1 MRFLI
6 DAQLPPSLARWL
18 GERGYSA
25 SAARDEGLRDADDGS
40 ICNFAMKGMW
50 IIVTKDEDM
59 VDRARL
65 PRQQVHAWYG
75 LESETALTPNFFNG
89 WNHSGHES
97 SLNLTKAS
105 MSWKPAASP
114 PTFADCGPQPAKHP
128 LPSSPIG
135 GSPFSPRP
143 PRPLR
148 ETFPTPAEPLSRK
161 TGPSQRRAVSQ
172 PSAPLPLPHPKSK
185 IQN

>member
-59 VDRARL
+59 IDRAL
-65 PRQQVHAWYG
+65 
-75 LESETALTPNFFNG
+75 
-89 WNHSGHES
+89 
-97 SLNLTKAS
+97 AS
-105 MSWKPAASP
+105 AASP
-114 PTFADCGPQPAKHP
+114 RVVW
-128 LPSSPIG
+128 LRIG
-135 GSPFSPRP
+135 NSTNPELFQWLES
-143 PRPLR
+143 
-148 ETFPTPAEPLSRK
+148 FWSRIIAQLDE
-161 TGPSQRRAVSQ
+161 GQHVVEARR
-172 PSAPLPLPHPKSK
+172 
-185 IQN
+185 

>member
-59 VDRARL
+59 VNMALWLKKNNFEVD
-65 PRQQVHAWYG
+65 QVQTFYPSPMSLA
-75 LESETALTPNFFNG
+75 TA
-89 WNHSGHES
+89 
-97 SLNLTKAS
+97 
-105 MSWKPAASP
+105 
-114 PTFADCGPQPAKHP
+114 
-128 LPSSPIG
+128 
-135 GSPFSPRP
+135 
-143 PRPLR
+143 
-148 ETFPTPAEPLSRK
+148 
-161 TGPSQRRAVSQ
+161 
-172 PSAPLPLPHPKSK
+172 
-185 IQN
+185 

>member
-114 PTFADCGPQPAKHP
+114 PP
-128 LPSSPIG
+128 LPTAVRNRQNILFHLPPSVARLYPPRPS
-135 GSPFSPRP
+135 RP
-143 PRPLR
+143 PRELPPP
-148 ETFPTPAEPLSRK
+148 TFIPSCLPPQPPPAPNFIHSLSS
-161 TGPSQRRAVSQ
+161 TAAS
-172 PSAPLPLPHPKSK
+172 PHT
-185 IQN
+185 